1 MINRFPLT
9 LMICFAAGS
18 WALLLSANGWVIPHS
33 FFAPLSGVVS
43 VLSVGLMAFDRW
55 LWSLPGI
62 NRLVDRPRLKGTWKG
77 TLHSSWVDPAGLQ
90 KVPPIE
96 AYVVIRQTYST
107 LHVRLFTLESQ
118 SITLTATIMR
128 DADEQYSLAGI
139 YSNEPNLSVRERS
152 PIHFGGIR
160 LRIEGQ
166 PPMTLSGMYWTD
178 RNTRGEMRFERVSDA
193 LVHDFQE
200 ARALPKPAA
209 R

>member
-1 MINRFPLT
+1 MINRFALT

-18 WALLLSANGWVIPHS
+18 WALLLSANGWVIPRS

-62 NRLVDRPRLKGTWKG
+62 NQLVDRPRLKGTWKG
-77 TLHSSWVDPAGLQ
+77 TLASNWVNPETTQ

-107 LHVRLFTLESQ
+107 LHVRMFTHESQ

-128 DADEQYSLAGI
+128 DADEQYTLAGI
-139 YSNEPNLSVRERS
+139 YSNEPKLSVRSRS
-152 PIHFGGIR
+152 PIHHGGLR
-160 LRIEGQ
+160 LRIEGKS
-166 PPMTLSGMYWTD
+166 LSGMYWTD
-178 RNTRGEMRFERVSDA
+178 RNTHGEMRFERVSDSLA
-193 LVHDFQE
+193 HDFQQ
-200 ARALPKPAA
+200 AQALSTPAV